1 MRSDFSSHRYAL
13 LAKAGEFCRYSSAML
28 RGSKLAYVQALEIV
42 QDGLDRHARATLSG
56 DIDAMMKYSDIP
68 CAIETMAG
76 KVVATNRAEMRTICE
91 ALVHSIK
98 VRQLSDMV
106 RRCLEA
112 EFKSDE
118 TIWATYETR
127 FLRNGVELAEDT
139 YTSFMILK
147 KRTDG
152 WRFSSIQLLVN
163 EGDPVSATLKNWF
176 S

>member
-1 MRSDFSSHRYAL
+1 MRQ
-13 LAKAGEFCRYSSAML
+13 
-28 RGSKLAYVQALEIV
+28 GSKLASDQALDIV
-42 QDGLDRHARATLSG
+42 QDGLDKHARATLSG

-68 CAIETMAG
+68 CAIETLAG
-76 KVVATNRAEMRTICE
+76 KVVATNPSEMRAICE

-98 VRQLSDMV
+98 IRQLSHMV
-106 RRCLEA
+106 RRCFEA
-112 EFKSDE
+112 EFTSDD

-139 YTSFMILK
+139 YTSFMIVK

-152 WRFSSIQLLVN
+152 WRFSSIQLLVY
-163 EGDPVSATLKNWF
+163 EGDPVSATLKNRF

>member
-1 MRSDFSSHRYAL
+1 MASD
-13 LAKAGEFCRYSSAML
+13 K
-28 RGSKLAYVQALEIV
+28 ALEIV

-56 DIDAMMKYSDIP
+56 DIDMMMAYSDIP
-68 CAIETMAG
+68 CTIETMAG
-76 KVVATNRAEMRTICE
+76 KVVATNRAEMRAICE
-91 ALVHSIK
+91 ALVHSIE

-112 EFKSDE
+112 EFTSED

-147 KRTDG
+147 KRADG
-152 WRFSSIQLLVN
+152 WRFSGIQLLVS
-163 EGDPVSATLKNWF
+163 EGDPVSATLKDRF
-176 S
+176 G